1 MERISVLV
9 ASAPGSPAAQ
19 RAFELVRN
27 LAARGGQVSLCLL
40 EDGVYAATGAAPFG
54 ACAAVLALASDLGL
68 RGLAE
73 SDLTPACRP
82 VSYGDV
88 IDLVMTGSDRTL
100 GTF

>member
-9 ASAPGSPAAQ
+9 TSSPGTAAAQ
-19 RAFELVRN
+19 RAFQLVRN
-27 LAARGGQVSLCLL
+27 LTDRGVQVSLCLL
-40 EDGVYAATGAAPFG
+40 EDGVYAATGAAPFD
-54 ACAAVLALASDLGL
+54 ACASVLALAPDLDL
-68 RGLAE
+68 RGIGE
-73 SDLTPACRP
+73 TDLNPACRP